1 MDLADGGLE
10 QEGSSRRGK
19 VLQNP
24 GEFVTLDT
32 NLLAALTRAAQ
43 GDLAQRILN
52 YKEEQAMK
60 GLTVRGRYVLLMF
73 DDYFRVSEEA
83 GNLFRLED
91 LLAVERRGDTL
102 DDLKR
107 FISRWDSVIA
117 GMSPVPEEA
126 SLRDIFM
133 RQVRHCSLIHLDV
146 EIHDRAKVD
155 EKTKRADEQEIRVK
169 SYDFL
174 YDACKSKLERETSK
188 QP

>member
-1 MDLADGGLE
+1 
-10 QEGSSRRGK
+10 
-19 VLQNP
+19 
-24 GEFVTLDT
+24 
-32 NLLAALTRAAQ
+32 
-43 GDLAQRILN
+43 
-52 YKEEQAMK
+52 
-60 GLTVRGRYVLLMF
+60 MF

-133 RQVRHCSLIHLDV
+133 RQVRHCPIDS
-146 EIHDRAKVD
+146 
-155 EKTKRADEQEIRVK
+155 
-169 SYDFL
+169 S
-174 YDACKSKLERETSK
+174 
-188 QP
+188 